1 MTTDLLELHA
11 QVDWLIKL
19 AKITVER
26 QDKMDD
32 LLNSLH
38 DRMLFSP
45 PLAHASQFLDYIQ
58 NDMDEMGTQISSI
71 VMGLNRIRAEKPDEP
86 VEIKYS
92 VTPVDPYADVETSND
107 EW

>member
-1 MTTDLLELHA
+1 MTTERELHA
-11 QVDWLIKL
+11 QVEWLIKL
-19 AKITVER
+19 AKITIER
-26 QDKMDD
+26 QDSMDS
-32 LLNSLH
+32 LLNSIH

-45 PLAHASQFLDYIQ
+45 PLAHASQFYEAIE
-58 NDMDEMGTQISSI
+58 NDIDELGLQVDSVIS
-71 VMGLNRIRAEKPDEP
+71 GLNRIRAEKPDEP